1 METKK
6 MKKVSFVIPCY
17 NSSQTLG
24 KVIAE
29 IQETMGALNQYKY
42 EIILVNDCSPDNTFE
57 VIEQLCKENH
67 NICGVN
73 LAKNFGQ
80 HGALMAGFHQVT
92 GDILV
97 CLDDDGQTPANEV
110 GKLLEK
116 SNSLITN
123 KTLESSDIISHI
135 SCTSSI
141 IGNPICDFF

>member
-1 METKK
+1 MKE

-17 NSSQTLG
+17 NSSKTIG
-24 KVIAE
+24 RVVEEIKVIME
-29 IQETMGALNQYKY
+29 QLNQYIY

-57 VIEQLCKENH
+57 VIEELCKQNK
-67 NICGVN
+67 NLCGIN

-97 CLDDDGQTPANEV
+97 CLDDDGQTPADEV

-116 SNSLITN
+116 I
-123 KTLESSDIISHI
+123 
-135 SCTSSI
+135 
-141 IGNPICDFF
+141 